1 MNPANNSLHVGIDEA
16 GRGCLAGPVYA
27 GAAILLP
34 ENLNHPYSEKIR
46 DSKKLS
52 AHQREELFK
61 WLQTNHRIG
70 IGFATVEEIERFN
83 ILNASLMAMQRAF
96 DNLSLSID
104 ELQKCHV
111 FVDGN
116 QPIKGFKYPQTTVV
130 GGDDSMKCISA
141 ASIVAKVSRDHE
153 MSRLDGIYQGYGLAG
168 HKGYATEVHRAAIKK
183 LGPTEIHRKTFGGV
197 REFIRS

>member
-1 MNPANNSLHVGIDEA
+1 MKPAKATLHVGVDEA

-27 GAAILLP
+27 GAAILLR
-34 ENLNHPYSEKIR
+34 ENWQHPNSKKIR

-52 AHQREELFK
+52 AHQREELFN
-61 WLQTNHRIG
+61 WLKTYHRIG

-96 DNLSLSID
+96 ENLALKMN
-104 ELQKCHV
+104 ELLDCHV

-153 MSRLDGIYQGYGLAG
+153 MRRLDGIYRGYGLAK
-168 HKGYATEVHRAAIKK
+168 HKGYATEIHRAAIKK
-183 LGPTEIHRKTFGGV
+183 FGPTDIHRKSFFGV
-197 REFIRS
+197 SNAE